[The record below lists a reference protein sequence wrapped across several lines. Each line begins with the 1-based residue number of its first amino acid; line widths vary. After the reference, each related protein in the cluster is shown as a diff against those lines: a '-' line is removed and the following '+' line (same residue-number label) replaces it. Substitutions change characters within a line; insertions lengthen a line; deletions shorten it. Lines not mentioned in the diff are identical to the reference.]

1 MKSREIRFFKSKI
14 ELRALTP
21 EQIAAGYI
29 GEMRG
34 FIPYDSDSR
43 EMRTAKGEKFIE
55 RLAPGVFTRSL
66 ADPKQVVFA
75 DVGHDD
81 AATFA
86 RSGVN
91 LTLEDSPTG
100 LAWTALL
107 PDTTV
112 GRDLKANV
120 ALGIIDG
127 TSFEFEL
134 RGEAGAEEVAKR
146 DGLAIRTIRDAI
158 LYRVN
163 PVTEPAYLE
172 TELATRSRRAT
183 SEARGRYY
191 QPDGIVDYYDPNLTP
206 EAKFAESAL
215 SRANYAL
222 ADSLEY
228 LRAVPS
234 GPLSDYALTEVAA
247 AAANAKTLIDW
258 LAANGHAVNPA
269 VDLTMLDRAR
279 QKIAEHRSAPA
290 PEFAEDA
297 RETRLRLL
305 TA

>member
-1 MKSREIRFFKSKI
+1 MKRHRELRFFKSKV
-14 ELRALTP
+14 ELRAITA
-21 EQIAAGYI
+21 EQTAAGYI

-34 FIPYDSDSR
+34 FIPYASDSR
-43 EMRTAKGEKFIE
+43 EMRTAKGEKFVE

-81 AATFA
+81 SATFA

-91 LTLEDSPTG
+91 LTLEDSPAG

-134 RGEAGAEEVAKR
+134 RSEAGAEEVAKR

-158 LYRVN
+158 LHRVN

-172 TELATRSRRAT
+172 TELATRAARRGEGRSYISYQNEDYLYGDPTITPDIAFALEQLGREM
-183 SEARGRYY
+183 SEF
-191 QPDGIVDYYDPNLTP
+191 Q
-206 EAKFAESAL
+206 ESL
-215 SRANYAL
+215 
-222 ADSLEY
+222 DY
-228 LRAVPS
+228 LRAAPA
-234 GPLSDYALTEVAA
+234 GALRDYATRQAAESQACLTELTA
-247 AAANAKTLIDW
+247 W
-258 LAANGHAVNPA
+258 LGANGGSVDPA
-269 VDLTMLDRAR
+269 MLERAR
-279 QKIAEHRSAPA
+279 QKMAEHRSAPA
-290 PEFAEDA
+290 PEISEDA
-297 RETRLRLL
+297 REMRLRLL

>member
-1 MKSREIRFFKSKI
+1 MHTRETRFFKSKV
-14 ELRALTP
+14 ELRVLTP
-21 EQIAAGYI
+21 EQKAAGYI

-34 FIPYDSDSR
+34 FIPYESDSR
-43 EMRTAKGEKFIE
+43 EMRDARGTAFVE
-55 RLAPGVFTRSL
+55 RLAAGVFSRSL
-66 ADPKQVVFA
+66 ADAGQTVFA
-75 DVGHDD
+75 DVGHND

-100 LAWTALL
+100 LTWTALL
-107 PDTTV
+107 PDTSV

-134 RGEAGAEEVAKR
+134 RAAGGTRTGEEWAKR
-146 DGLAIRTIRDAI
+146 DALAVRTIREAI
-158 LYRVN
+158 LHRVN

-172 TELATRSRRAT
+172 TTLA
-183 SEARGRYY
+183 ARG
-191 QPDGIVDYYDPNLTP
+191 
-206 EAKFAESAL
+206 
-215 SRANYAL
+215 
-222 ADSLEY
+222 
-228 LRAVPS
+228 
-234 GPLSDYALTEVAA
+234 
-247 AAANAKTLIDW
+247 
-258 LAANGHAVNPA
+258 LAAFTEATVP
-269 VDLTMLDRAR
+269 
-279 QKIAEHRSAPA
+279 PA

>member
-1 MKSREIRFFKSKI
+1 MKRRRELRFFKSKV
-14 ELRALTP
+14 ELRAITA
-21 EQIAAGYI
+21 EQTAAGYI

-34 FIPYDSDSR
+34 FIPYASDSR

-55 RLAPGVFTRSL
+55 RLAPGVFARSL

-91 LTLEDSPTG
+91 LTLEDSATG
-100 LAWTALL
+100 LSWTALL

-134 RGEAGAEEVAKR
+134 RGEAGAEEVSKR

-158 LYRVN
+158 LHRVN

-172 TELATRSRRAT
+172 TELATRSGARA
-183 SEARGRYY
+183 GRSYISY
-191 QPDGIVDYYDPNLTP
+191 QNEDYQYGDETITPDI
-206 EAKFAESAL
+206 AFALEQL
-215 SRANYAL
+215 SREMCEMCEAL
-222 ADSLEY
+222 DY
-228 LRAVPS
+228 LRAEPT
-234 GPLSDYALTEVAA
+234 GALRDYATRQVAESQACLTEL
-247 AAANAKTLIDW
+247 TTW
-258 LAANGHAVNPA
+258 LAANGATVDPA
-269 VDLTMLDRAR
+269 MMDRAR
-279 QKIAEHRSAPA
+279 QKIAEHRAAPA
-290 PEFAEDA
+290 TEISEDA
-297 RETRLRLL
+297 RETRLRLF

>member
-1 MKSREIRFFKSKI
+1 MKRQRELRFFKSKV
-14 ELRALTP
+14 ELRAITA
-21 EQIAAGYI
+21 EQTAAGYI

-34 FIPYDSDSR
+34 FIPYASDSR

-81 AATFA
+81 SATFA

-158 LYRVN
+158 LHRVN

-172 TELATRSRRAT
+172 TELA
-183 SEARGRYY
+183 ARG
-191 QPDGIVDYYDPNLTP
+191 
-206 EAKFAESAL
+206 
-215 SRANYAL
+215 
-222 ADSLEY
+222 
-228 LRAVPS
+228 
-234 GPLSDYALTEVAA
+234 
-247 AAANAKTLIDW
+247 
-258 LAANGHAVNPA
+258 LAAFTETTVP
-269 VDLTMLDRAR
+269 
-279 QKIAEHRSAPA
+279 PA
-290 PEFAEDA
+290 PEFAEDV

>member
-1 MKSREIRFFKSKI
+1 MKSREIRFFKSKV
-14 ELRALTP
+14 ELRAITD
-21 EQIAAGYI
+21 EQKAAGYI

-34 FIPYDSDSR
+34 WIPYDSDSR
-43 EMRTAKGEKFIE
+43 EMRDARGLAFVE

-66 ADPKQVVFA
+66 ADAGQTVFA
-75 DVGHDD
+75 DVGHND

-91 LTLEDSPTG
+91 LTLEDSPAG
-100 LAWTALL
+100 LTWTALL

-134 RGEAGAEEVAKR
+134 RAAGGTRTGEEWAKR
-146 DGLAIRTIRDAI
+146 DALAVRTIREAI
-158 LYRVN
+158 LHRVN

-172 TELATRSRRAT
+172 TTLA
-183 SEARGRYY
+183 ARG
-191 QPDGIVDYYDPNLTP
+191 
-206 EAKFAESAL
+206 
-215 SRANYAL
+215 
-222 ADSLEY
+222 
-228 LRAVPS
+228 
-234 GPLSDYALTEVAA
+234 
-247 AAANAKTLIDW
+247 
-258 LAANGHAVNPA
+258 LAAW
-269 VDLTMLDRAR
+269 
-279 QKIAEHRSAPA
+279 AEATVPPA